1 MKAAP
6 RHIIAE
12 RSWPVGSAAELEPWA
27 ATSGAVM
34 TIDQAKRAYD
44 QGTIEMCQGREEV
57 IEAGRKLVVVSLYA
71 IPRQTPRRVERP
83 TFGRGNAGHR
93 R

>member
-12 RSWPVGSAAELEPWA
+12 RSWPVGSGAELEPWRP
-27 ATSGAVM
+27 TPDAVL
-34 TIDQAKRAYD
+34 TIDEAKRAYD

-57 IEAGRKLVVVSLYA
+57 IEAGRKIIVVSLYA
-71 IPRQTPRRVERP
+71 IPRTVPRKVDRP
-83 TFGRGNAGHR
+83 TFGRGNAGWR
-93 R
+93 